1 MAKKSSERSG
11 FEFGEERR
19 KACSRAELA
28 GWTRTQRKEDPIETL
43 GRAMRGRVPSLLKLK
58 DERMRASPFGFF
70 RGAVP
75 VMASDLALGKST
87 GVVAQLCGDAHVQ
100 NLGAYAGADGR
111 LVFDINDFDETVRG
125 PFEWDVKRMATSLL
139 LAGRG
144 AEMRDKDCSAA
155 VEAFLASYCG
165 LIRELAGMAVLE
177 VARYQVHRLL
187 QTETVSEVLGR
198 AERET
203 PMHSLERLT
212 EKRGKRR
219 VFRTEAPVLRRVTRA
234 EGTAVV
240 GALRGYRRSLL
251 PERQVFLDQFQVV
264 DVAFKVVGTGSV
276 GLRDYCVYLEGNGA
290 EDPLFL
296 QVKQEVASAFAG
308 YVARGAVWTGNEGQ
322 RVAEGQ
328 RAMQLQSDPMLGWTR
343 MGGRDYLVRQ
353 LNDHKAGVDVMQL
366 TGEGLA
372 QYATVC
378 GELLARGHGRAGS
391 AAAVAGYVGNGKK
404 FGAAVAEFAEAYAAQ
419 TVADWKELVKQT
431 SPRGKP

>member
-1 MAKKSSERSG
+1 MKQGYGRDG
-11 FEFGEERR
+11 FQFGEARR
-19 KACSRAELA
+19 KVCSRGNLARWSAKARRETAEA
-28 GWTRTQRKEDPIETL
+28 TL
-43 GRAMRGRVPSLLKLK
+43 TRAMRGRVWTLLRLK
-58 DERMRASPFGFF
+58 DERMRASAFGYF

-75 VMASDLALGKST
+75 VMASDMALGKST
-87 GVVAQLCGDAHVQ
+87 GVVTQMCGDAHVQ
-100 NLGAYAGADGR
+100 NLGAYAGVDGR

-144 AEMRDKDCSAA
+144 AAVKEGGCAA
-155 VEAFLASYCG
+155 AAEAFLVSYCG
-165 LIRELAGMAVLE
+165 LIRELARMPVLE

-187 QTETVSEVLGR
+187 ETETVSEVLGR

-212 EKRGKRR
+212 EKRGKGR
-219 VFRTEAPVLRRVTRA
+219 VFRTEAPVLRRVTGA
-234 EGTAVV
+234 EAKSVE
-240 GALRGYRRSLL
+240 GALRLYRRSLL
-251 PERQVFLDQFQVV
+251 PERQVFLDQFRVV

-308 YVARGAVWTGNEGQ
+308 YVARGAVWTGNEGK

-343 MGGRDYLVRQ
+343 TGGRDYLVRQ
-353 LNDHKAGVDVMQL
+353 LNDHKAGVDVTQL
-366 TGEGLA
+366 TAEGLA
-372 QYATVC
+372 EYATVC

-404 FGAAVAEFAEAYAAQ
+404 FGAAVREFAEAYAAQ
-419 TVADWKELVKQT
+419 TEADWKELVKG
-431 SPRGKP
+431 GKE